1 MAFVRFGLLTA
12 AVGVV
17 ALLAS
22 PARAGAPVVGPA
34 GPVCAP
40 APGSGSSSGLLF
52 IPLGDGPA
60 FPFCSHLD
68 QHAFE
73 GVTYAELF
81 DAGDLLFDRR
91 YNAAD
96 GVGANL
102 AGDREVSLRFSR
114 VPRADLPGFAG
125 RATGPNGSAC
135 TECHNS
141 PVDDGAGLAALNVFR
156 DPTHSG
162 DRTKFIQRNTPHIF
176 GQGGLQLV
184 AEEMTDELQAV
195 REAARAL
202 AIRSRTT
209 VEVPLSAKGLA
220 FGTVR
225 VFPGGRVV
233 EVLSS
238 FVDHDLVVR
247 PFQWKGN
254 VTFVREFVRDASHN
268 EIGMQGEE
276 LAGTGVDGDGDGVAN
291 ELTVGDMTAMTV
303 YVAGQPPPRRHSE
316 LAREGFRPPQADR
329 VKRAIVVGEAL
340 FARVGCA
347 ACHTPE
353 LRTTRTLY
361 EEPSPHAA
369 YRDAVFPS
377 GAVPA
382 SMGLDPAHPVRFDLR
397 RDVNPPYPFDPVT
410 GELRVQLYSDLRRH
424 DLGAGL
430 AEGIDETGAG
440 ASTFLTRPLWGVGT
454 SAPYLHDGR
463 ATTLTEA
470 VHWHGGEGAAS
481 RAAFEALD
489 AEGRAAVVE
498 FLKDLVDFKP

>member
-1 MAFVRFGLLTA
+1 MPFVRFGLVAGAVA
-12 AVGVV
+12 AI
-17 ALLAS
+17 ALLSS
-22 PARAGAPVVGPA
+22 PARAGTPVVGPA
-34 GPVCAP
+34 GPLCAP
-40 APGSGSSSGLLF
+40 APGVASTGVLF
-52 IPLGDGPA
+52 TPLGDGPA
-60 FPFCSHLD
+60 FPLCSHVE
-68 QHAFE
+68 QHVLP
-73 GVTYAELF
+73 GVSFRELF
-81 DAGDLLFDRR
+81 DAGDLLFDCH

-102 AGDREVSLRFSR
+102 RRDSGVSLRFSR

-125 RATGPNGSAC
+125 RATGPNGTAC

-162 DRTKFIQRNTPHIF
+162 DSRKFIQRNTPHIF

-184 AEEMTDELQAV
+184 AEEMTDELQAM
-195 REAARAL
+195 REAARAM
-202 AIRSRTT
+202 AIRSRTK
-209 VEVPLSAKGLA
+209 VEVPLFAKGLA
-220 FGTVR
+220 FGKVR

-233 EVLSS
+233 EVDSS

-254 VTFVREFVRDASHN
+254 MTFVREFVRDASHN

-291 ELTVGDMTAMTV
+291 EFSVGDITAMTI
-303 YVAGQPPPRRHSE
+303 YVAGQPPPRRRSE
-316 LAREGFRPPQADR
+316 LAAQADR
-329 VKRAIVVGEAL
+329 VKRAIVAGEAL
-340 FARVGCA
+340 FSRVGCA

-353 LRTTRTLY
+353 LRATRTVY
-361 EEPSPHAA
+361 QEPSAHPA

-377 GAVPA
+377 GAGPA
-382 SMGLDPAHPVRFDLR
+382 SLGLDPANPIRFDLR
-397 RDVNPPYPFDPVT
+397 RDVNPPFPFDPVT
-410 GELRVQLYSDLRRH
+410 GEVRVQLYSDLRRH
-424 DLGAGL
+424 DLGPGV
-430 AEGIDETGAG
+430 AEGIDETGSG
-440 ASTFLTRPLWGVGT
+440 ASVFLTRPLWGVGT
-454 SAPYLHDGR
+454 SGPYLHDGR
-463 ATTLTEA
+463 ATTLSEA

-498 FLKDLVDFKP
+498 FLKDLVDFKR